1 MLNES
6 RRLLGAHTSIAGGIS
21 RSIDRGLALGCTAI
35 QIFTGFNNR
44 WISQRISDEELHAF
58 YEKKPLVR
66 MIFAHNNYL
75 INLASPDPVISS
87 KSFRAMLEELQRA
100 ERLELPY
107 LVIHPGSH
115 VGCGEREG
123 LQSIAARLNDLFS
136 ETKTFHVRILL
147 ETASG
152 QGTSLGYRF
161 EHLAGILDLIHYPER
176 IGVCQDTCHCFAAGY
191 DFRTPGAYEKTFREF
206 DRLIGLHQIRAFHL
220 NDSKRELGSRRD
232 RHEHIGK
239 GFLGL
244 EAFRL
249 LLHDKRFEG
258 IPMVIETPKG
268 KGLEEDRMNL
278 EVVRSLLP
286 RNILPAL

>member
-1 MLNES
+1 MLSES
-6 RRLLGAHTSIAGGIS
+6 QRLLGAHTSIAGGIS
-21 RSIDRGLALGCTAI
+21 RSIDRGLSLGCTAI

-44 WISQRISDEELHAF
+44 WMAQKISEEEFHTF
-58 YEKKPLVR
+58 HKKKSLVR
-66 MIFAHNNYL
+66 IVFAHNNYL
-75 INLASPDPVISS
+75 INLASPDPGISS
-87 KSFRAMLEELQRA
+87 KSVRAMLEELQRA

-123 LQSIAARLNDLFS
+123 LRLIAARLNDLFT
-136 ETKTFHVRILL
+136 ETKNFHVRILL

-161 EHLAGILDLIHYPER
+161 EHLAGILGLIRCPER
-176 IGVCQDTCHCFAAGY
+176 IGICLDTCHCFAAGY
-191 DFRTPGAYEKTFREF
+191 DFRTPGAYEKTLGEF

-249 LLHDKRFEG
+249 LLHDERFEEV
-258 IPMVIETPKG
+258 PMVIETPKG
-268 KGLEEDRMNL
+268 KGLDEDRMNL

-286 RNILPAL
+286 RRMLPAL